1 MGRTKC
7 PVLQKEKHH
16 IYGAVRGVSD
26 IRAINCYIREQIRK
40 AGSRSRIT
48 ELVRRSLYLYTLTHA
63 PAWKKA
69 FEGKIRR
76 MREVAK
82 EEYERTARTAN
93 KRLDELGLGGRRY
106 DEKIG

>member
-1 MGRTKC
+1 MGRVKC
-7 PVLQKEKHH
+7 PVLQRGKHH

>member
-1 MGRTKC
+1 MGGAKC
-7 PVLQKEKHH
+7 PVLVKKPYHE
-16 IYGAVRGVSD
+16 YGAVRGVSD

-40 AGSRSRIT
+40 ARSRRKIT

-93 KRLDELGLGGRRY
+93 KQLDKLGLGGRRY

>member
-1 MGRTKC
+1 MGRVKC

-26 IRAINCYIREQIRK
+26 IRAINCYIREQIRRAK
-40 AGSRSRIT
+40 KRRKIT

-63 PAWKKA
+63 PAWRTAFGKKI
-69 FEGKIRR
+69 GR
-76 MREVAK
+76 MRQVAK
-82 EEYERTARTAN
+82 EEYEKTARTAN
-93 KRLDELGLGGRRY
+93 KQLDKLGLGGKRY

>member
-1 MGRTKC
+1 VGRAKC
-7 PVLQKEKHH
+7 PVLQRGKHH

>member
-1 MGRTKC
+1 MGGAKC
-7 PVLQKEKHH
+7 PVLVKKSYHE
-16 IYGAVRGVSD
+16 YGAVRGVKD

-40 AGSRSRIT
+40 ARSRSRIT

>member
-1 MGRTKC
+1 VGRTKC
-7 PVLQKEKHH
+7 PILQKGKHH

-40 AGSRSRIT
+40 ARSRSKIT
-48 ELVRRSLYLYTLTHA
+48 ELVRRSLYLYTLTFS
-63 PAWKKA
+63 PAWKKTFA
-69 FEGKIRR
+69 GKIRR

-82 EEYERTARTAN
+82 EEYARTARVAN
-93 KRLDELGLGGRRY
+93 KRLKELGLGGRRY

>member
-1 MGRTKC
+1 MGRVKC
-7 PVLQKEKHH
+7 PVLQRGKHH

-40 AGSRSRIT
+40 AKSRSRIT

-76 MREVAK
+76 MRQVAK

>member
-26 IRAINCYIREQIRK
+26 IRAINCYIREQIRGTK
-40 AGSRSRIT
+40 SRSKIT

-76 MREVAK
+76 MKQVAK

-106 DEKIG
+106 DEKIR

>member
-7 PVLQKEKHH
+7 PVLQKGKHH

-26 IRAINCYIREQIRK
+26 IRAINCYIREQIRREK
-40 AGSRSRIT
+40 KRRKIT

-82 EEYERTARTAN
+82 EEYERTVRTAN

>member
-1 MGRTKC
+1 MGRAKC
-7 PVLQKEKHH
+7 PVLQRGKHH

>member
-1 MGRTKC
+1 MR
-7 PVLQKEKHH
+7 
-16 IYGAVRGVSD
+16 
-26 IRAINCYIREQIRK
+26 
-40 AGSRSRIT
+40 
-48 ELVRRSLYLYTLTHA
+48 
-63 PAWKKA
+63 
-69 FEGKIRR
+69 GKIRR

>member
-7 PVLQKEKHH
+7 PILQKGKHH

-26 IRAINCYIREQIRK
+26 IRAINCYIREQIRRAK
-40 AGSRSRIT
+40 KRRKIT

-82 EEYERTARTAN
+82 EEYERTVRTAN

>member
-7 PVLQKEKHH
+7 PILQKGKHH

-40 AGSRSRIT
+40 ARSRSRIT

-93 KRLDELGLGGRRY
+93 KQLDKLGLGGRRY

>member
-1 MGRTKC
+1 MGGTKC
-7 PVLQKEKHH
+7 PVLQKGKHH

>member
-1 MGRTKC
+1 VGRVKC
-7 PVLQKEKHH
+7 PVLQRGKQH

-26 IRAINCYIREQIRK
+26 IRAINCYIREQIRRAK
-40 AGSRSRIT
+40 KRRKIT

-69 FEGKIRR
+69 FEGKIKR
-76 MREVAK
+76 MRQVAK
-82 EEYERTARTAN
+82 EEYAKTARTAN
-93 KRLDELGLGGRRY
+93 KQLDKLGLGGRRY

>member
-1 MGRTKC
+1 MGRVKC
-7 PVLQKEKHH
+7 PVLQRGKHH

-40 AGSRSRIT
+40 ARSRSRIT
-48 ELVRRSLYLYTLTHA
+48 ELVRRSLYLYTLTYA
-63 PAWKKA
+63 PAWKRA

-76 MREVAK
+76 MRKVAK

-93 KRLDELGLGGRRY
+93 KRLDELGHSGRRY
-106 DEKIG
+106 DERIG